1 MVQAAA
7 RHAHLKSSG
16 SISVLSSPGVP
27 LHSDFGEASGSGRES
42 PDVGSAVIESTLDEI
57 RDIDVAERQLLVEDT
72 VEGFAQ
78 AGVDSSSDIIEVPS
92 GRGAAN
98 TRKRRRVQSSTD
110 DVERTIESRE
120 REQSYPPIAYLTTPP
135 IRPYNHFVAS
145 DTIEDGG

>member
-1 MVQAAA
+1 MLQAAA

-42 PDVGSAVIESTLDEI
+42 PDVGSAVIESTLDEV
-57 RDIDVAERQLLVEDT
+57 RDVDGAERQLLVEEDT
-72 VEGFAQ
+72 VEGAAQ

-98 TRKRRRVQSSTD
+98 TRK
-110 DVERTIESRE
+110 
-120 REQSYPPIAYLTTPP
+120 
-135 IRPYNHFVAS
+135 
-145 DTIEDGG
+145 